1 MINKK
6 MAAILG
12 MDVPDDEVLVQEIVP
27 VEPHELIMVDNPDL
41 PPMYDI
47 DRKLLQAEKQLEEVI
62 QFTLGYQKTLF
73 SEVASVDP
81 KYRSRYVEVAN
92 GTLGIALDAIKVKIK
107 TQENHR
113 KQRLEEA
120 EFISPRTNKKAGEG
134 VTNNFFVGRVDR
146 ICRSPI
152 ASRWFSNRWRD
163 RAQLVDDHQCLA
175 LALFG
180 VNISEGKSHETIPRT
195 PGRTGRRLRIQ
206 ALLRGEHPRS

>member
-134 VTNNFFVGRVDR
+134 VTNNFFVGTREEL
-146 ICRSPI
+146 IEF
-152 ASRWFSNRWRD
+152 AE
-163 RAQLVDDHQCLA
+163 AQ
-175 LALFG
+175 
-180 VNISEGKSHETIPRT
+180 S
-195 PGRTGRRLRIQ
+195 
-206 ALLRGEHPRS
+206 LLGGSAIDGEIEPN